1 MNAPRKIA
9 AGLSALAL
17 VGTLAACTGE
27 QKSAT
32 EQAQQDRTKG
42 VESLRAEQKVKTM
55 KWSPTLNNVNRW
67 AETWGQKGKV
77 SYVYMQR
84 QDGTFAGYYVLDGL
98 PVNYCVSGAPTYNWE
113 DIPGDGAST
122 DAQVPAP
129 ASDGAYYGGCDASR
143 YYGFSAVSG
152 QYIEYTDGL
161 VLTAVLS
168 DQPLPLDK
176 QPVAYADSIEDVE
189 KAGKANK

>member
-1 MNAPRKIA
+1 MNFKKIA
-9 AGLSALAL
+9 VALSALAL
-17 VGTLAACTGE
+17 VGTIAACE
-27 QKSAT
+27 EEKSAAS
-32 EQAQQDRTKG
+32 EAQESRSKG
-42 VESLRAEQKVKTM
+42 VDQLRKEQKVKTM

-98 PVNYCVSGAPTYNWE
+98 PVNYCTSGAPTYTYEGRPN
-113 DIPGDGAST
+113 DGEPT
-122 DAQVPAP
+122 KYEVPAP
-129 ASDGAYYGGCDASR
+129 SSDGAYYGGCDASR
-143 YYGFSAVSG
+143 YYGFDAVSG

-168 DQPLPLDK
+168 DQPLPMDK
-176 QPVAYADSIEDVE
+176 QPQPYGTSIEDVE
-189 KAGKANK
+189 KDKKK